1 MTDILKVAIEIAG
14 RKYNV
19 NIKEADKDVFEEA
32 ARMVNDTLTTY
43 EQKYS
48 YEDKQDLLALVL
60 LQYTTSYIK
69 MYRSKT
75 RDSNDVFVSRL
86 RQLNQVLTEITDKME
101 K

>member
-1 MTDILKVAIEIAG
+1 
-14 RKYNV
+14 
-19 NIKEADKDVFEEA
+19 
-32 ARMVNDTLTTY
+32 MVSDTLNTY

-75 RDSNDVFVSRL
+75 GDNNDVVVSRL